1 MIRLWPFGR
10 REPAIAEEILT
21 WAEEVWPAEAR
32 RLPFSGS
39 LAWILRDEGHRW
51 RAALEE
57 SLRRLEARWSPAE
70 LGVLAAEPYF
80 NPFPWQERLSQ
91 QAHLIPVVVTVLGAG
106 VVRYPPPDIDARL
119 EARLRAIFADPY
131 APVTPHLQVQRG
143 ENRFIS
149 QPPPTLEDYLALLT
163 LLEPTPAVLDV
174 IERLVAGDL
183 DAPVNGPP
191 PHGIGRG
198 APTGYAVHL
207 SPLNQHVPALMKRLF
222 EHGRLRYEV
231 FARAAHSMP
240 FAIGNLSERAHP
252 RRPAPQAEPSPFL
265 LTVRDYSARL
275 AWDLAQ
281 DLSQDNCYLLKQMRG
296 LRGNHY
302 LVQAARLHD
311 RLRLGRL
318 VWKDYHFHDGLES
331 GIVHLAAAAVEP
343 ASAEEH
349 DQLVADLRQIR
360 PQTLKALLPIA
371 WRARAPILDALG
383 WSHALPLVEQVL
395 ATAGLESAGPFE
407 QADVRSSPD
416 PTDGVLDVPS
426 VRAAL
431 AQAGDETARQVLAL
445 FGSAQVGARNAVRLI
460 EALAGGERAWVEQ
473 GLAKRNQIA
482 VKAFGLLPL
491 ERGAEEVA
499 ERYLFLRA
507 FAREARSFG
516 PQRQASEQA
525 AAHVALANLAQNAG
539 YPDVV
544 RLEWAMEARLG
555 SAVAQPGETRSI
567 EGYEVEIAL
576 DGFRPEIRVRREG
589 RALKSVPQAV
599 RKSPAYAEL
608 ADTVKQM
615 RDQAARLRAT
625 LEQMMGDGATL
636 TAEDIGGIQR
646 LPLGRAMLASLVLLD
661 AAGTLGM
668 LADDGA
674 ALVALD
680 GERLPIR
687 PPLRIAHPYDLY
699 QVGSLGEWQRAIVR
713 RRIVQPFAQVFRE
726 LYLLTPAERETSPR
740 SRRFAGQPLDAAV
753 ASRLLQ
759 ARGWELGQDEVAL
772 PRKRLPSAGLIAV
785 FAFPDA
791 GHFLAE
797 HPAVTSGDIWFEP
810 SRGAGRDPVPLADVP
825 PRVFSEVMRDADLVV
840 SVAQRDGAV
849 RLSPEGYQRRGEL
862 VQTLLAEL
870 GLPNVTVDGHFAR
883 IQGRRA
889 DYRVHLGSGAIH
901 IEPGNHLCI
910 VPASWGTN
918 ADGLFLPFADEGDRQ
933 VSIVLSKILLLAR
946 DDQITDPTILAQ
958 IQRVRQ
964 G

>member
-10 REPAIAEEILT
+10 REPAITAEILS
-21 WAEEVWPAEAR
+21 WAEEVWPARAR
-32 RLPFSGS
+32 QLPFSGS
-39 LAWILRDEGHRW
+39 LAWILRAEDHPW
-51 RAALEE
+51 RGALEE

-80 NPFPWQERLSQ
+80 DPFPWQERLSQ
-91 QAHLIPVVVTVLGAG
+91 HAHLIPVTVTVLGAC
-106 VVRYPPPDIDARL
+106 VVRHPPPDIDARL
-119 EARLRAIFADPY
+119 EARLRAVFANPY

-143 ENRFIS
+143 EIAFTTQS
-149 QPPPTLEDYLALLT
+149 PPTLEDYLALLT
-163 LLEPTPAVLDV
+163 LLEPTSAVLDV
-174 IERLVAGDL
+174 IERLVMGDL

-198 APTGYAVHL
+198 AAHGYEVHL
-207 SPLNQHVPALMKRLF
+207 GPLNQQVPALLERLF
-222 EHGRLRYEV
+222 QHGRLGYEV
-231 FARAAHSMP
+231 FARAAHCMP
-240 FAIGNLSERAHP
+240 FAIGNLSQRADP
-252 RRPAPQAEPSPFL
+252 RWRAPQADLSPFL
-265 LTVRDYSARL
+265 RTVRDYSGRL

-281 DLSQDNCYLLKQMRG
+281 DLSEDNYHLLKQMRG
-296 LRGNHY
+296 LRGNQY

-318 VWKDYHFHDGLES
+318 VWKDYRFSDGLES

-349 DQLVADLRQIR
+349 AQLVADLRQVR

-383 WSHALPLVEQVL
+383 WSHALPLVEQIVS
-395 ATAGLESAGPFE
+395 TAGLENAGPLDE
-407 QADVRSSPD
+407 TDVRSSAD
-416 PTDGVLDVPS
+416 PNNGVLDVAA

-431 AQAGDETARQVLAL
+431 AQAGDDTARQMLAL
-445 FGSAQVGARNAVRLI
+445 FRSAQVGARNTVRLI
-460 EALAGGERAWVEQ
+460 EALAGWERAWVEQ

-525 AAHVALANLAQNAG
+525 AAQVALANLAQNAG

-555 SAVAQPGETRSI
+555 SAVAQPGEIRSI

-576 DGFRPEIRVRREG
+576 DGFRPEIRVRRGG
-589 RALKSVPQAV
+589 RILKSVPAAV

-608 ADTVKQM
+608 ADTIKQM

-625 LEQMMGDGATL
+625 LEQMMGDGASL
-636 TAEDIGGIQR
+636 TAEDIAGIQR
-646 LPLGRAMLASLVLLD
+646 LPLGRAMLASLVLVD
-661 AAGTLGM
+661 ETGALGM

-674 ALVALD
+674 ALVTLD
-680 GERLPIR
+680 GGRLPLR
-687 PPLRIAHPYDLY
+687 APLRVAHPYDLY
-699 QVGSLGEWQRAIVR
+699 QDGSLGEWQRAIVR

-726 LYLLTPAERETSPR
+726 LYLLTPAEQGTSPR

-753 ASRLLQ
+753 ASRLFQ
-759 ARGWELGQDEVAL
+759 ARGWEMGQDEIAR
-772 PRKRLPSAGLIAV
+772 PRKRLASASLTAV
-785 FAFPDA
+785 FEFPDA

-797 HPAVTSGDIWFEP
+797 HPAVTSGEIWFEP
-810 SRGAGRDPVPLADVP
+810 SHGMARDPVPLADVP
-825 PRVFSEVMRDADLVV
+825 PRLFSEVMRDADLVV

-862 VQTLLAEL
+862 VQALLTEL

-910 VPASWGTN
+910 VPASWGTD

-933 VSIVLSKILLLAR
+933 VSIVVSKILLLAQ

-958 IQRVRQ
+958 IQRVQQ